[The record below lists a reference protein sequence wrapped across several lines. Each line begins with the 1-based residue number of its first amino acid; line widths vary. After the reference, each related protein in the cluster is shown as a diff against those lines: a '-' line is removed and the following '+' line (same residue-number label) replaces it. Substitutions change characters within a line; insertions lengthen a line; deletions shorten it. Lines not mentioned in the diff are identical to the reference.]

1 MLNVRIILEI
11 IIGTIVA
18 TFIYSF
24 LHYLFVTIPERNH
37 QLQVKSTVDD
47 QISMLMKKVK
57 QNGEVKGLY
66 FNSSKVLTN
75 VWGRGVMVFE
85 YEFRV
90 ETTLKINQLRSLTEL
105 ELLNLKIPQA
115 ESDDIETNLI
125 ITDFWLNKNQLVFD
139 VANRTNSATQEYVKD
154 IIKMDRK

>member
-1 MLNVRIILEI
+1 MRIILEI